1 MSPSPLSFRLVI
13 VASLVFS
20 LPAVAEDAVAPATT
34 PATTPARVR
43 FVTTLGTFTVQLDPA
58 RAPLSV
64 ENVLQYVRDGHY
76 DGTVF
81 HRVVGNFVVQG
92 GGYLPDGT
100 ERPVR
105 TAVANESGNGL
116 SNRRGTVAMARTD
129 APHSATS
136 QFFVNLTDNLALD
149 PGPTRWGYAV
159 IGRVVEGMEVIDKIA
174 SVPTGARGSFP
185 EDTPLEPIVIESA
198 TLQGE
203 PAVPTT
209 TPASAQ

>member
-1 MSPSPLSFRLVI
+1 MSPRSLSFQRHWLVL
-13 VASLVFS
+13 VASLAFA
-20 LPAVAEDAVAPATT
+20 LPAVAEDVVT
-34 PATTPARVR
+34 PAATPARVR
-43 FVTTLGTFTVQLDPA
+43 FVTTLGAFSVQLDPA

-100 ERPVR
+100 EKPVR

-174 SVPTGARGSFP
+174 SVPTGARGTFP

-209 TPASAQ
+209 TPATAQ